1 MELVEYVEIGM
12 PIIITPGKR
21 DKQVNESE
29 GVYITS
35 ITSDIEGRYARS
47 SASTPKPKKQTVE
60 EPKVISGD
68 SIKNDSAPREI
79 TEPTESQTVEE
90 ETTSLEWSWDYS

>member
-1 MELVEYVEIGM
+1 M
-12 PIIITPGKR
+12 P
-21 DKQVNESE
+21 
-29 GVYITS
+29 
-35 ITSDIEGRYARS
+35 RS

-90 ETTSLEWSWDYS
+90 ETTSLE